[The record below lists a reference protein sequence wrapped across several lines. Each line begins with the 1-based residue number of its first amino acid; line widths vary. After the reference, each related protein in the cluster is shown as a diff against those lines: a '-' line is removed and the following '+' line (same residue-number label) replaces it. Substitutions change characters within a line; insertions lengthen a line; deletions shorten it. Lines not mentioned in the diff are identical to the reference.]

1 MSPTVTI
8 RFNEKEFEAVQK
20 LFKNNSQ
27 TVGALIKKLA
37 LEASGYKEELEVT
50 VQDIDKKASKLSSGK
65 EFKVR
70 HLFSKAL
77 WESYSTGSRLSVG
90 RKFIN
95 KVQNDPYFKSKYV
108 FVRKD
113 SDNAAIYQK
122 K

>member
-20 LFKNNSQ
+20 LVKNNSK
-27 TVGALIKKLA
+27 TAGALIKELA
-37 LEASGYKEELEVT
+37 LKAAGYKGELEVT
-50 VQDIDKKASKLSSGK
+50 VQDIDKEASKLSSGK

-70 HLFSKAL
+70 HLFDETL
-77 WESYSTGSRLSVG
+77 WESYSTGSRLSIG
-90 RKFIN
+90 KKFIN

-113 SDNAAIYQK
+113 SDNAAIYRK